1 MRRLKR
7 KRLSRVAVASL
18 RHPPDEVAAGVI
30 RLAQQGATQ
39 LMLYPL
45 SPDGRIEVV
54 IERFQQE
61 VMPRVRAA
69 GA

>member
-1 MRRLKR
+1 VPE
-7 KRLSRVAVASL
+7 SFVDAVTLAG
-18 RHPPDEVAAGVI
+18 PPDEVAAGVV
-30 RLAQQGATQ
+30 RLAREGVTQ

-54 IERFQQE
+54 IERFQGE

-69 GA
+69 GG

>member
-1 MRRLKR
+1 
-7 KRLSRVAVASL
+7 
-18 RHPPDEVAAGVI
+18 
-30 RLAQQGATQ
+30 
-39 LMLYPL
+39 MLYPV

>member
-1 MRRLKR
+1 
-7 KRLSRVAVASL
+7 
-18 RHPPDEVAAGVI
+18 
-30 RLAQQGATQ
+30 
-39 LMLYPL
+39 MLYPV

-61 VMPRVRAA
+61 VMPRVRAG

>member
-1 MRRLKR
+1 MD
-7 KRLSRVAVASL
+7 AVTLAG
-18 RHPPDEVAAGVI
+18 PPDEVAAGVV
-30 RLAQQGATQ
+30 RLARRGATQ
-39 LMLYPL
+39 LMLYPV